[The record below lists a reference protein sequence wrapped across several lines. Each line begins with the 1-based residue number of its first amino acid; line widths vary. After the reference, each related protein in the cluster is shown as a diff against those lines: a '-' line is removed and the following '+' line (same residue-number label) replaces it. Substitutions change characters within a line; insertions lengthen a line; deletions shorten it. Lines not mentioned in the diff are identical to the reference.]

1 MQRKLNTWLTM
12 AVLCGICLT
21 AWSQEPEKQ
30 PSVWMRTK
38 LEHSQKI
45 LGGLAAGDFDAIA
58 ASARAMNNLS
68 ALERHVRAGAPG
80 YRDQLHLFRI
90 ANEDLIK
97 QAQQDNLDGCA
108 LAFHQLTL
116 SCVKCHQALRDKN

>member
-1 MQRKLNTWLTM
+1 MQRKLTTGLVM
-12 AVLCGICLT
+12 LVACGIFQT
-21 AWSQEPEKQ
+21 AWTQETETQ

-38 LEHSQKI
+38 LQHSQKI
-45 LGGLAAGDFDAIA
+45 LGGLSSGDFDTIS

-80 YRDQLHLFRI
+80 YRDQLQVFRV
-90 ANEDLIK
+90 ANEELVK
-97 QAQQDNLDGCA
+97 QARQKNLDGCA

-116 SCVKCHQALRDKN
+116 SCVKCHQALRDKP